1 VSDLATVQDQALL
14 GWTLIWSDE
23 FEGTTLD
30 RSRWEPQLGNGFHD
44 HRSGQWVPGWGNNEL
59 QSYTDQPSNLSLRDS
74 CLVIRACR
82 EAALDG
88 CEYTSARIRTKT
100 SDGQS
105 LFSQA
110 YGRFE
115 CRARVS
121 AGQGIWPAFWLL
133 PTDEAYGG
141 WAASGEIDVMEVV
154 GARPHEVLGSVHFGS
169 AWPHRDHRTVVHSF
183 ADGASAES
191 FHVYAVEW
199 DPGLIRWFVD
209 GEVYAEQRFWWSCSE
224 RDDAGGR
231 LPTSAEH
238 LNPWPA
244 PFDRPFHLILN
255 LAIGGGL
262 PGAPD
267 ATTPFPAEF
276 VIDYVRVFQRTA
288 GVLPLAARGDGAVP
302 FSQPDGVA

>member
-1 VSDLATVQDQALL
+1 MP
-14 GWTLIWSDE
+14 GWTLVWSDE
-23 FEGTTLD
+23 FDDATLD
-30 RSRWEPQLGNGFHD
+30 RTRWEPQRGNGFLD

-59 QSYTDQPSNLSLRDS
+59 QSYTDRPINLSLKDS

-82 EAALDG
+82 EEASDG
-88 CEYTSARIRTKT
+88 CAYTSARIRTRT
-100 SDGQS
+100 SEGQS

-133 PTDEAYGG
+133 PTEELYGG

-154 GARPHEVLGSVHFGS
+154 GARPHEVLGSLHFGS
-169 AWPHRDHRTVVHSF
+169 AWPHRDHRTVVHPL
-183 ADGASAES
+183 AQGDSAEL

-199 DPGLIRWFVD
+199 DPGVIRWFVD
-209 GEVYAEQRFWWSCSE
+209 GQVYAEQRFWWSCSE
-224 RDDAGGR
+224 RDLAGGR
-231 LPTSAEH
+231 LPPSEEH

-267 ATTPFPAEF
+267 DSTPFPAEF
-276 VIDYVRVFQRTA
+276 VIDYVRVFQRA
-288 GVLPLAARGDGAVP
+288 GGVLPLARRGEGHVPLAEPTGPAQGALR
-302 FSQPDGVA
+302 SGSGQ